1 MRNLNSIIALAACTL
16 SCATASAA
24 ADFKADGIA
33 YNILAD
39 RDNCVEVATDYS
51 LYMKEAITVPEKVTY
66 DGKEYTVVGLGTSAF
81 ANTYGKLKSLTLPST
96 VTYFGDK
103 SLKSVRF
110 TEFTIPENVDSI
122 GVDVFSGCSSLTAFH
137 VADGNKYFAAQDG
150 VLFNKDM
157 TKLYNYPVASEAT
170 SYTIPASVVETASR
184 AFDSSKN
191 LTEVVLSDAMQTI
204 GASTFTSCTALESI
218 DFGQAVVTSIG
229 ESAFY
234 GCKMLRELDLR
245 RHPITAIGKSM
256 FYNCTALEKLYIPST
271 VTEFGDYS
279 FNGLKALQEL
289 HMQAEK
295 PAQFTSIG
303 RKFSDFMNN
312 ELTVLYVPTGCKAA
326 YEADETYAGAFKD
339 IVEESVETGIGSA
352 QTASAGAR
360 IALSAGRIS
369 FGGDAADIRV
379 FGMDG
384 NEVLRH
390 TGKASSVSVAGLAA
404 GVYVAKAVVDGK
416 TVSAKIC
423 INK

>member
-33 YNILAD
+33 YSILAD

-51 LYMKEAITVPEKVTY
+51 LYMKESITVPEKVTY

-81 ANTYGKLKSLTLPST
+81 ANSYGKLKSLTLPST
-96 VTYFGDK
+96 ITYFGDK
-103 SLKSVRF
+103 SLKGVKF
-110 TEFTIPENVDSI
+110 TEFTIPEGVDSI
-122 GVDVFSGCSSLTAFH
+122 GVDVFSGCSNLTAFH
-137 VADGNKYFAAQDG
+137 VAEGNSHFTAQNG
-150 VLFNKDM
+150 VLFDKDM
-157 TKLYNYPVASEAT
+157 TTLYNYPVGSEAT

-184 AFDSSKN
+184 AFDSSKY
-191 LTEVVLSDAMQTI
+191 LTEVTVSDALNTL
-204 GASTFTSCTALESI
+204 GARTFVSCTALESI
-218 DFGQAVVTSIG
+218 NFGDAVITSIG
-229 ESAFY
+229 EAAFY
-234 GCKMLRELDLR
+234 GCKKLRELDLR
-245 RHPITAIGKSM
+245 RHPITAVGANM
-256 FYNCTALEKLYIPST
+256 FTNCTALEKLYIPST
-271 VTEFGDYS
+271 VTEIGDYS

-295 PAQFTSIG
+295 PAQFTNIS

-326 YEADETYAGAFKD
+326 YEADAAYAGAFKD

-352 QTASAGAR
+352 QAVSAGAR
-360 IALSAGRIS
+360 ISLGAGCIA
-369 FGGDAADIRV
+369 FGGEATDVRV

-390 TGKASSVSVAGLAA
+390 ADKASSVSVAGLSA
-404 GVYVAKAVVDGK
+404 GVYVVKAAVGGK